1 MWLTERDSER
11 KMERDRARR
20 GDVIEKTVG
29 QDGWREKGGAR
40 GKRDQTV
47 CLFVDLLS
55 LGVS

>member
-1 MWLTERDSER
+1 MTERDSER
-11 KMERDRARR
+11 KMERDRARKR
-20 GDVIEKTVG
+20 EVIEKTVG